1 MDRINILK
9 KIYLIELGAIK
20 EMSRKKEKELLDD
33 NRTDEANFEKI
44 KVNIIEI
51 FTTLFHAEERKLNK
65 TEHADE
71 TEHAD
76 RNEQADKDRY
86 EYDLFCRNYLL
97 TFDRIPAA
105 WKKKLEYA
113 DMHAL
118 VEEKAVEEIK
128 LETAGMIKELF
139 IKNMKGA
146 DIL

>member
-1 MDRINILK
+1 MDRINVLK
-9 KIYLIELGAIK
+9 NIYLSELEAIK
-20 EMSRKKEKELLDD
+20 GMSREKEKDLLDD
-33 NRTDEANFEKI
+33 NRADEADFEKI
-44 KVNIIEI
+44 KVNIIKI
-51 FTTLFHAEERKLNK
+51 FTTLFHAEERKLDK
-65 TEHADE
+65 SEHADK

-76 RNEQADKDRY
+76 RNGHEY
-86 EYDLFCRNYLL
+86 EEFCRNYLL

-113 DMHAL
+113 DKNAL